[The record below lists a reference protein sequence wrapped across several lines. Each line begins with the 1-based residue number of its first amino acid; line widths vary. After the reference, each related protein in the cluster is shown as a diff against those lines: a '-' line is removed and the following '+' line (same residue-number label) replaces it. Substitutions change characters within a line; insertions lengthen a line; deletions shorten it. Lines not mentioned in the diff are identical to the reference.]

1 MELGLEFMAVVGP
14 DLPDP
19 EWELFDN
26 VIDKVDG
33 VSLSVTLVDFQSP
46 YAGSVINGRILKA
59 ANLLAS
65 ITYECQELDIHLDV
79 MARNLF
85 VVPFGVDLA
94 HAGTAGKLVETVAF
108 EYSIDPCIR

>member
-33 VSLSVTLVDFQSP
+33 VSLSVTSCSTLQTPVR
-46 YAGSVINGRILKA
+46 G
-59 ANLLAS
+59 
-65 ITYECQELDIHLDV
+65 
-79 MARNLF
+79 
-85 VVPFGVDLA
+85 
-94 HAGTAGKLVETVAF
+94 
-108 EYSIDPCIR
+108 